1 MKLPQAKF
9 KEEKIVTDGGYYIS
23 CLPSGAGLKPALSAV
38 QFSGGVPQNISGA
51 FFSKSINTHFLF
63 AEGGLYF
70 TRNNKVFVRI
80 ASSPAYVFGFEFIYE
95 DKPCAGIYTG
105 NGVLRYTTEKFSSV
119 PFGTQLCAGAMHCGR
134 LFAID
139 RQDNNKLLWSAA
151 GDFTDWSHDLDKAG
165 YLMLDPER
173 GKALNILC
181 FNGRLVLV
189 REYGLTVIN
198 MFGSPENYATGITD
212 TSCEK
217 IYKDTAVVA
226 DGKLL
231 FFTQTGLCS
240 FDGSRITRLEHRNAR
255 DITNGFCAVEF
266 AGNYILAC
274 ESEALQRKVLLCYR
288 IADGES
294 YIIDCEA
301 EALSASDAVYVYCN
315 GNVKRL
321 EEGNFEYTAERL
333 DFGTHKNKTLTE
345 ITFKGGANMEVA
357 CGDKTRVYAGAD
369 GIVRPR
375 MRGKNFAVKITGN
388 TAVENIVAKAEV
400 SVGI

>member
-1 MKLPQAKF
+1 MTLPQAKF

-51 FFSKSINTHFLF
+51 YFSKSINVHFLF
-63 AEGGLYF
+63 TDDGLYF
-70 TRNNKVFVRI
+70 TRNNKVFVKI
-80 ASSPAYVFGFEFIYE
+80 APDLTNPFGFEFIYE

-105 NGVLRYTTEKFSSV
+105 NGVLRYTEEKFSTTPVSA
-119 PFGTQLCAGAMHCGR
+119 PICAGALHCGR

-151 GDFTDWSHDLDKAG
+151 GSFNDWSHDLDKGG
-165 YLMLDPER
+165 YLLLDPER
-173 GKALNILC
+173 GNVLNILS
-181 FNGRLVLV
+181 FNGKLVLV

-217 IYKDTAVVA
+217 IYKNTAVVA
-226 DGKLL
+226 EGKLI
-231 FFTQTGLCS
+231 FFTQTGLCA
-240 FDGSRITRLEHRNAR
+240 FDGSRIIRLEHRNAR
-255 DITNGFCAVEF
+255 DILNGFCAVGF

-274 ESEALQRKVLLCYR
+274 ESAALQRKVLLCYR

-301 EALSASDAVYVYCN
+301 EALLASDAVYVYGN

-333 DFGTHKNKTLTE
+333 DFGTHKNKTLTK
-345 ITFKGGANMEVA
+345 ITFKGGADMEVT
-357 CGDKTRVYAGAD
+357 CGDKTRVYVGAE

-375 MRGKNFAVKITGN
+375 MRGKYFDVKITGSA
-388 TAVENIVAKAEV
+388 AVKDIVAKAEV